1 MICCG
6 CLRIVRFEGLII
18 ACGNASQSC
27 RVRSGTT
34 GHSRSLGY
42 AAMPVDWP
50 GGVGLRWEKD
60 SKIDLQ
66 PVIIQLSARKLPLE
80 KNPFA
85 CNGYPGEK
93 A

>member
-1 MICCG
+1 MH
-6 CLRIVRFEGLII
+6 
-18 ACGNASQSC
+18 
-27 RVRSGTT
+27 
-34 GHSRSLGY
+34 HSPAGY
-42 AAMPVDWP
+42 GRARLVTADHSVMPVDWS